1 MLRAERRRRGDLVAA
16 AVLVAVVLL
25 GAGLIALLA
34 PVSHTTSITAVP
46 PLQAPADPPAVPAAL
61 TEAWRAPSAATSGP
75 VAVGPAVVTG
85 DGESVI
91 GRDPLTGAERWSYR
105 RDLPLCTVGSAWN
118 MALAVFRNG
127 EYCSEVTALQP
138 DTGARGPQRNSDV
151 RPDTRLL
158 DDGYLVTAT
167 GSDHLETWRSDLV
180 KTQEYGAL
188 RADLQPDTQ
197 PRPQCRHTS
206 VAVTSGRVAV
216 VERCPKEP
224 GDRLTV
230 LHPDGDE
237 SEKPVQEFSTV
248 LQSAGTR
255 VVAVTSSDSG
265 AREAILMPNPPRLS
279 IRGAGGAETAVY
291 PLALPPEDLA
301 GDPPGEVVPT
311 FSVPGAVLWWT
322 GSSTIALDSTD
333 LHPLWTLPGALG
345 PGTVMAGTPLIPV
358 PNAQL
363 VVNPATGAVV
373 RAIPVDRGAYQGPVS
388 TAALGPILLE
398 QRGPTLVALH

>member
-46 PLQAPADPPAVPAAL
+46 PLQAHADPPTVPATL
-61 TEAWRAPSAATSGP
+61 TEAWRAPSAATSVP
-75 VAVGPAVVTG
+75 VAVGPAAVTG

-91 GRDPLTGAERWSYR
+91 GRDPLTGVEHWSYR

-118 MALAVFRNG
+118 MALAVYRNG

-158 DDGYLVTAT
+158 YDGYLVTAT
-167 GSDHLETWRSDLV
+167 GPDHLETWRSDLV

-216 VERCPKEP
+216 IERCPEEA

-255 VVAVTSSDSG
+255 VVTVTSSDSG

-279 IRGAGGAETAVY
+279 IRGAGGAETAGY
-291 PLALPPEDLA
+291 PLALQPDDLA
-301 GDPPGEVVPT
+301 GDPPGEVVST
-311 FSVPGAVLWWT
+311 SSVPGAVLWWT
-322 GSSTIALDSTD
+322 GSSTIALDATD

-345 PGTVMAGTPLIPV
+345 PGTVMAGATVIPV
-358 PNAQL
+358 LNAEL
-363 VVNPATGAVV
+363 VVNPTNGMVL
-373 RAIPVDRGAYQGPVS
+373 RTIPVDRGTYQGSVN
-388 TAALGPILLE
+388 TAALGPVLLE
-398 QRGPTLVALH
+398 QRGPTLVALR